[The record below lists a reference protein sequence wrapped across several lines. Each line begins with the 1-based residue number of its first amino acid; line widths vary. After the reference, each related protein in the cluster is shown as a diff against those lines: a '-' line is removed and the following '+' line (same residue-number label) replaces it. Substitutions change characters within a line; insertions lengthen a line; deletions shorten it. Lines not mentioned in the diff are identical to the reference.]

1 MLNRDDRALRS
12 ASRLGLIAN
21 RVREYMSAA
30 RRCHEFDW
38 LTPDEIAG
46 IARDVGVGTS
56 DLTRF
61 VRAGPHAADQL
72 PELMRALGISPVVV
86 GDEAA
91 MRELK
96 LACIACRCKARCDHD
111 LASGTAPE
119 NFVSYCPNAHVLGYL
134 RKAN

>member
-1 MLNRDDRALRS
+1 MLNRDDRMSRS
-12 ASRLGLIAN
+12 ASGLGLIAN
-21 RVREYMSAA
+21 RVREYVSAT
-30 RRCHEFDW
+30 RLRHEFDW
-38 LTPDEIAG
+38 LTPEEIAG

-61 VRAGPHAADQL
+61 VKAGPHAADQL
-72 PELMRALGISPVVV
+72 PELMRALGIGPAVV

-96 LACIACRCKARCDHD
+96 LVCIACRCKAQCDHD

-119 NFVSYCPNAHVLGYL
+119 NFASYCPNAQVLGCL
-134 RKAN
+134 RKAS